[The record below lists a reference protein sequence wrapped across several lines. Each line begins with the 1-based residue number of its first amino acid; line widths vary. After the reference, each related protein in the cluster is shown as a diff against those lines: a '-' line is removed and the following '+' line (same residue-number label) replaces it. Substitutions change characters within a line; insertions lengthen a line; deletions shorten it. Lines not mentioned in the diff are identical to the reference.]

1 LDCGEVL
8 YDPNTRVLMASGAVY
23 RKKVDRIRGS
33 LKIENDARLLFDDAV
48 RPGLFKLTAQDPR
61 IEEEV
66 PETSWQRLRAIV
78 AIVEALDSEGTP
90 LEKQEMR
97 LNVGFDNAIEVIRGV
112 FSPPELLTP
121 DRMRMPRSTTS
132 EQRIAALDKA
142 IAQAKVARAE
152 GQKAPTKHQRSLDV
166 FFRNVRL
173 GLDRQWKALEG
184 RRGRRNA

>member
-112 FSPPELLTP
+112 FSPPELLARQDANAAVDDLRTT
-121 DRMRMPRSTTS
+121 DRSARQGNCASQSGSCGRAESANEAS
-132 EQRIAALDKA
+132 E
-142 IAQAKVARAE
+142 VARC
-152 GQKAPTKHQRSLDV
+152 V
-166 FFRNVRL
+166 FPQCASWTR
-173 GLDRQWKALEG
+173 
-184 RRGRRNA
+184 